1 MLVSGRYISQI
12 AVKIGFVITTKEEDL
27 SIVRRIRNG
36 VNYSPRQQFLS
47 KDGGITW
54 SLLEANNAN
63 VFSNIST
70 GTVDASITRFEQS
83 DGSHFLLFTNPQGNP
98 AGTNGRQNLGLWFS
112 FDEGVTW
119 KGPIQ
124 LVNGA
129 SAYSDIYQL
138 DSENAIVIVE
148 TDNSNMRILRLPIT
162 LLKQKLTLSQ
172 N

>member
-1 MLVSGRYISQI
+1 
-12 AVKIGFVITTKEEDL
+12 
-27 SIVRRIRNG
+27 
-36 VNYSPRQQFLS
+36 
-47 KDGGITW
+47 
-54 SLLEANNAN
+54 
-63 VFSNIST
+63 
-70 GTVDASITRFEQS
+70 QS

-98 AGTNGRQNLGLWFS
+98 AGSNGRQNLGLWFS

-138 DSENAIVIVE
+138 DSENAIAIVE